1 MFSIS
6 IETFVKKYKFL
17 YTGVEGPNFLK
28 IMIIEIEIP
37 NCHLTYI
44 NSISQVPSFWIL
56 AAKIIQFIV
65 EMCYTSVQSPFRR
78 LRSFN
83 EEFENKN

>member
-37 NCHLTYI
+37 N
-44 NSISQVPSFWIL
+44 
-56 AAKIIQFIV
+56 
-65 EMCYTSVQSPFRR
+65 
-78 LRSFN
+78 
-83 EEFENKN
+83 